1 MSRIELKDVSVEF
14 PIYGE
19 RLRSLRHRLLEGVMI
34 GGQLE
39 ADSAGT
45 TIIKALSDVSLII
58 EDGQSV
64 ALIGGNG
71 AGKTTLLKVVSGAL
85 TPISGT
91 VDVTGNVSTL
101 IDVQLGIDPEA
112 TGMENIML
120 RGLSLG
126 MTRREVMHEIDSIA
140 EFSELGRYLL
150 APTRTYSRGM
160 RLRLALAVALSIDPE
175 ILLLDEWIGG
185 GDAQFAKKSQLA
197 LRELVDKSNIL
208 VLATHNLALI
218 REICTHAVLFD
229 HGRLVCHGPA
239 AEVLDEY
246 IKT

>member
-91 VDVTGNVSTL
+91 VDVTGNVSRLTPRAQSQANTCR
-101 IDVQLGIDPEA
+101 V
-112 TGMENIML
+112 
-120 RGLSLG
+120 
-126 MTRREVMHEIDSIA
+126 
-140 EFSELGRYLL
+140 
-150 APTRTYSRGM
+150 APG
-160 RLRLALAVALSIDPE
+160 V
-175 ILLLDEWIGG
+175 
-185 GDAQFAKKSQLA
+185 
-197 LRELVDKSNIL
+197 N
-208 VLATHNLALI
+208 
-218 REICTHAVLFD
+218 
-229 HGRLVCHGPA
+229 
-239 AEVLDEY
+239 
-246 IKT
+246 